1 MDTTYL
7 VFPQGN
13 DIVVTARYPEIS
25 DGTGQSAFF
34 YLKPDRYTDDD
45 DTSVAVYESGVIPDP
60 DNAGQT
66 LSRFSV
72 PKARTQIPGSYW
84 WRIDVVDSLSSVR
97 TANCGPVLV
106 EAV

>member
-1 MDTTYL
+1 MDQTNL

-25 DGTGQSAFF
+25 DGTGQTASF
-34 YLKPDRYTDDD
+34 YYKPSRYTDDSD
-45 DTSVAVYESGVIPDP
+45 PSVVAYESAVTPDP
-60 DNAGQT
+60 DTPGQT
-66 LSRFSV
+66 LSVFHV
-72 PKARTQIPGSYW
+72 PGEQNEVPGTYW
-84 WRIDVVDSLSSVR
+84 WRIDVSDSLNNTR